1 MSDAKELRRAAAAED
16 VKQIRSLVKADSE
29 LVHDWKALLDSC
41 FNGRA
46 ESVKAL
52 LKAGADPNVLSKT
65 AHRHRPLHR
74 VIEHKKTR
82 PTHEGHEACVKILMA
97 GGADVRARG
106 CFTRVT
112 ALQLAAMGNETR
124 FISLLKKAMGKLD
137 IFHACVLGE
146 DKAVSRLIGNNSD
159 LAKSTDENGWKPMMY
174 VAASQMHWLD
184 ESASGRLVRIAE
196 QLIEAGGDPNP
207 SIVWGR
213 WPLPALYYAAGTGN
227 HAALTKLML
236 ENGADPNDGESL
248 HHSAEN
254 LFTECLDLLL
264 AHGGDLNKP
273 DNDDHSTPLYFVL
286 QYGGLKG
293 IPWLLDHGADP
304 NAKSGELGRT
314 ALHAAAARGCNDS
327 ILQML
332 IDHGVKVNAK
342 DKVGSS
348 ALMIAEAKKKKRVV
362 EFLRNNSGK

>member
-1 MSDAKELRRAAAAED
+1 MSDVKELRRAAGAED
-16 VKQIRSLVKADSE
+16 VKQIRSILNSDPE
-29 LVHDWKALLDSC
+29 RVHDWKAILDSC
-41 FNGRA
+41 YNGRA
-46 ESVKAL
+46 KSVGAM

-82 PTHEGHEACVKILMA
+82 PTHEGHEACVQILIE
-97 GGADVRARG
+97 GGADSSARG

-124 FISLLKKAMGKLD
+124 FIPLLKKAMGKLD

-146 DKAVSRLIGNNSD
+146 DKAVSKLLGDDSD
-159 LAKSTDENGWKPMMY
+159 LAKSTDENGWEPMMY
-174 VAASQMHWLD
+174 VAASQMHWSD
-184 ESASGRLVRIAE
+184 AAASGRLVRIAE
-196 QLIEAGGDPNP
+196 QLIATGADPNP

-213 WPLPALYYAAGTGN
+213 WPLPALYYATGTGN
-227 HAALTKLML
+227 HAALAKLML
-236 ENGADPNDGESL
+236 ESGADPNDGESL

-254 LFTECLDLLL
+254 LFTECLDILL

-293 IPWLLDHGADP
+293 IPWLLEHGADP

-342 DKVGSS
+342 DKVGST
-348 ALMIAEAKKKKRVV
+348 ALMIAEAKKKSRVV
-362 EFLRNNSGK
+362 EFLRSNGGK